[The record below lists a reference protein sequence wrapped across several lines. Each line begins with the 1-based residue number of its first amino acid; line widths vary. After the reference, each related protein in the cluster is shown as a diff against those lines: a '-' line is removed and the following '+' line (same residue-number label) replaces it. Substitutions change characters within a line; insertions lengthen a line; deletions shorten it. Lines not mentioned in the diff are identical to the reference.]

1 MSSSTEEQ
9 ERVIRN
15 MDKNTMVI
23 ACPGSGKSFTM
34 KEGTKAIFQRHPLA
48 RVSLVTFTRAATDS
62 LKNSLQKMIEPRFI
76 NRIEVDTFHGFIKKM
91 VTQTGW
97 NGGLL
102 IGHKQM
108 AMVSRVQKHLN
119 YHESVNDIMPF
130 IDGIG
135 RELNPDIIRIK
146 YTRDQVAFYNEYMRF
161 CKKDNV
167 ADFNSLSRY
176 VVGMLSADKM
186 RPLSIT
192 HLIVD
197 EVQDTDGIQFTWISE
212 HAKRGI
218 NTTIVGDDDQTIY
231 SFRDAGGVKIFRQFD
246 KTYNPNVFHLTKCFR
261 CAPLILKFADT
272 VIRKNKARY
281 EKSLVSGRHGD
292 KGKVTFIRSDNAE
305 DQFEV
310 IKGLVEKNPHDWA
323 ILSRNNTTL
332 DKMESYLEVPVS
344 RIGGKSFWEA
354 LEPSNILHLFSFFR
368 QPSNIGLMKRVLSF
382 LNEDE
387 QILDTVWKQM
397 SSRKV
402 TFQQIELPPDVS
414 VLTKTLHKHMAMM
427 MTDTRI
433 KEEIENRFKK
443 IREWLE
449 MAGYKMS
456 NTKDEPSVTR
466 ISLMSCYR
474 WAMKDG
480 WLKMLNIAAGM
491 TMGNKKESSETE
503 QSGICLCTL
512 HGSKGLEW
520 KKVLIINCNHDQIP
534 SPKVIGDEGVEEER
548 RLFFVGMTRAELEL
562 YITWHGK
569 PSAFITESFPKVVE
583 LSEENPCIDGS
594 EDMCLQ

>member
-1 MSSSTEEQ
+1 MQ
-9 ERVIRN
+9 
-15 MDKNTMVI
+15 
-23 ACPGSGKSFTM
+23 
-34 KEGTKAIFQRHPLA
+34 
-48 RVSLVTFTRAATDS
+48 
-62 LKNSLQKMIEPRFI
+62 
-76 NRIEVDTFHGFIKKM
+76 
-91 VTQTGW
+91 
-97 NGGLL
+97 
-102 IGHKQM
+102 
-108 AMVSRVQKHLN
+108 
-119 YHESVNDIMPF
+119 
-130 IDGIG
+130 
-135 RELNPDIIRIK
+135 
-146 YTRDQVAFYNEYMRF
+146 
-161 CKKDNV
+161 KDNV
-167 ADFNSLSRY
+167 ADFNSLSKY

-218 NTTIVGDDDQTIY
+218 NTTIAGDDDQTIY

-246 KTYNPNVFHLTKCFR
+246 KAYNPNVFHLTKCFR

-281 EKSLVSGRHGD
+281 EKSLVSGRNGD
-292 KGKVTFIRSDNAE
+292 KGKVTFIRSDKAD
-305 DQFEV
+305 DQFDV
-310 IKGLVEKNPHDWA
+310 IKELVEKNPHDWA

-332 DKMESYLEVPVS
+332 DKMESYLEVPVT
-344 RIGGKSFWEA
+344 RIGGKSFWEG

-368 QPSNIGLMKRVLSF
+368 QPGNIGLMKRVLSF

-387 QILDTVWKQM
+387 QVLDTVWKHM
-397 SSRKV
+397 SSQKV
-402 TFQQIELPPDVS
+402 TFQQTDLPPDAS
-414 VLTKTLHKHMAMM
+414 VLTKTLHKHMAPM
-427 MTDTRI
+427 MTDTRV

-456 NTKDEPSVTR
+456 NTKGEPSVTR

-534 SPKVIGDEGVEEER
+534 SPKVIGDEGIEEER